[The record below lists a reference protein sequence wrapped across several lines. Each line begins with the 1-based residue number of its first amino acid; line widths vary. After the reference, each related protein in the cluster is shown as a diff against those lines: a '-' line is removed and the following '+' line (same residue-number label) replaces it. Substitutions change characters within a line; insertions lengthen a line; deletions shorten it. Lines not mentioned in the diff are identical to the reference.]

1 MAIQGHEW
9 SEKWKWVR
17 VKLTSSSVTGVEK
30 VSVLLAEC
38 VEIFLGCA
46 EGKI

>member
-1 MAIQGHEW
+1 MDIQAHEW

-17 VKLTSSSVTGVEK
+17 VKLTSTPVTGLGT

-38 VEIFLGCA
+38 VEIFLA
-46 EGKI
+46 